1 MHFQDIYP
9 GLTEHPLFTAKQA
22 KLLTNKTRNSPE
34 LKDEASLAL
43 LLVDIAFDDIKA
55 AANKGKGYTLFPVY
69 ENSPKAIEI
78 AEDFLR
84 KECGYVIDNQNGV
97 RTIYWF
103 I

>member
-1 MHFQDIYP
+1 MDFEDVLP
-9 GLTEHPLFTAKQA
+9 GLTTHLVFTAKQA
-22 KLLTNKTRNSPE
+22 KLLTKSARNSPE

-43 LLVDIAFDDIKA
+43 LLVDNIFDDIKA
-55 AANKGKGYTLFPVY
+55 AAAEGKGRVLFPVY
-69 ENSPKAIEI
+69 EKSNKAIEI